1 MDCSLY
7 TVLSRL
13 DALYPASN
21 SLVDWLIALS
31 QDPCWSVRSSAIPY
45 RLTRMDAFFA
55 EVDSNDLA
63 YRTIETPRTGDKL
76 RVQVIHLRRRT
87 RWTFEIDRETDHL
100 RQIAPLRDRLER
112 GAITIGTYAPGIG
125 QR

>member
-13 DALYPASN
+13 DALYPASS

-31 QDPCWSVRSSAIPY
+31 QDPCWKVRSSVIPY
-45 RLTRMDAFFA
+45 RLARLDASFA

-63 YRTIETPRTGDKL
+63 YRIVETPRTDTL

-87 RWTFEIDRETDHL
+87 RWTFEIDRETDKL
-100 RQIAPLRDRLER
+100 RQMAPLRDRLER
-112 GAITIGTYAPGIG
+112 GAMTIGAYAPGMG